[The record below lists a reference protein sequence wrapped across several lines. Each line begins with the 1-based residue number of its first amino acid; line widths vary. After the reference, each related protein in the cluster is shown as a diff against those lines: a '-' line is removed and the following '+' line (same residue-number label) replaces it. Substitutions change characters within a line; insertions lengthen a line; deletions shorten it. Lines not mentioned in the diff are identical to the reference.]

1 MTLDSRNFL
10 IANWI
15 AFLIKFC
22 RFAESG
28 PWLSPQFTPG
38 SNART
43 SLVCVVPRFL
53 TKILL
58 ISRETLVEYCP
69 VRSPFRYSI
78 YDVEINHGN
87 HVHFHCK
94 KKEEFTRDKKLERPL
109 YSQKQPLIRRSLIR
123 SQSTKGGGG
132 GGGNWKAK
140 YNYRRRFFFFF
151 FLTLCSVTNLFFFLS
166 LATS

>member
-43 SLVCVVPRFL
+43 SLVCVVPRFS

-94 KKEEFTRDKKLERPL
+94 TKKEFTRDKKLERPL

-132 GGGNWKAK
+132 GGNWKAK
-140 YNYRRRFFFFF
+140 YNYRRRFFFFLKFMLRNQPF
-151 FLTLCSVTNLFFFLS
+151 FSLS

>member
-140 YNYRRRFFFFF
+140 YNYRRRFFFFLKFMLRNQPF
-151 FLTLCSVTNLFFFLS
+151 FSLS

>member
-132 GGGNWKAK
+132 GGNWKAK
-140 YNYRRRFFFFF
+140 YNYRRRFFFFLKFMLRNQPF
-151 FLTLCSVTNLFFFLS
+151 FSLS

>member
-43 SLVCVVPRFL
+43 SLVCVVPRFS

-94 KKEEFTRDKKLERPL
+94 TKKEFTRDKKLERPL

-132 GGGNWKAK
+132 EIGKRNTIIEDD
-140 YNYRRRFFFFF
+140 FFFF
-151 FLTLCSVTNLFFFLS
+151 
-166 LATS
+166 

>member
-132 GGGNWKAK
+132 GGNWKAK

-151 FLTLCSVTNLFFFLS
+151 FLTLCSVTNLFFFFS

>member
-15 AFLIKFC
+15 AFLIKYC

-132 GGGNWKAK
+132 GGNWKAK

-151 FLTLCSVTNLFFFLS
+151 FLTLCSVTNLFFFFS